1 MVVTSS
7 VAACSGGFD
16 VGGQYT
22 EEDWTDPKNQV
33 IGAYVKSKVRLKS
46 NVHVSDETTTGQ
58 KEKTMYENF

>member
-1 MVVTSS
+1 MNVICMFLGQAATAVGGVKRLVVTSS

-33 IGAYVKSKVRLKS
+33 IGAYVRSKVRLI
-46 NVHVSDETTTGQ
+46 
-58 KEKTMYENF
+58 